1 MQEYR
6 KCILDVLQGAI
17 SIDHV
22 YNPLLKMSATSSP
35 RNQNNKFRGKC
46 SVSDHLWS
54 SHLTKMTKAK
64 VWVYIFLDLTNKTI
78 PDMFSTILQ
87 NAPFHG
93 KKNNVLLCY
102 VHLPCLCCIW
112 DPCRNRIAQ
121 RHTIR
126 IFWTLDGGGQ
136 LLMLDLFCRW
146 AVKLKKNKKKTL

>member
-64 VWVYIFLDLTNKTI
+64 VWVYFLRFDKQNHSRYVFYNPTKCT
-78 PDMFSTILQ
+78 FSR
-87 NAPFHG
+87 
-93 KKNNVLLCY
+93 KEE
-102 VHLPCLCCIW
+102 
-112 DPCRNRIAQ
+112 
-121 RHTIR
+121 
-126 IFWTLDGGGQ
+126 
-136 LLMLDLFCRW
+136 
-146 AVKLKKNKKKTL
+146 